1 MTPTLPFLYED
12 NHVLVVH
19 KPAGMLSQGD
29 LSGDLDVLTAA
40 KQIIKERDQK
50 PGNVFLGLVHR
61 LDRPVG
67 GVMVTAKTSKGA
79 ARLSA
84 QFRERSTTKI
94 YWAVVQGRPE
104 LPEAEL
110 CHRLEKDSSTRITKV
125 VDGTR
130 GKEARLRYRV
140 LQSEPDRSLL
150 EVQLITGLA
159 HQIRAQLSAAGH
171 PIAGDRKYGATLP
184 YASGI
189 IALYAK
195 SICFSHPVTKE
206 PVTVEAP
213 LPPNWPFSR

>member
-1 MTPTLPFLYED
+1 MTLSLPFLYED

-40 KQIIKERDQK
+40 KQILKDRDNK

-79 ARLSA
+79 ARLSL

-94 YWAVVQGRPE
+94 YWAVVQGAPIR
-104 LPEAEL
+104 PEAEL
-110 CHRLEKDSSTRITKV
+110 CHRLEKDAATRITKV
-125 VDGTR
+125 VTGNR

-140 LQSEPDRSLL
+140 LQSVKDRSLL
-150 EVQLITGLA
+150 EVQLITGLS
-159 HQIRAQLSAAGH
+159 HQIRAQLSAEGH
-171 PIAGDRKYGATLP
+171 PIAGDKKYGASLP
-184 YASGI
+184 YAPGV
-189 IALYAK
+189 IALHAK
-195 SICFSHPVTKE
+195 SICFMHPVTKE
-206 PVTVEAP
+206 SVTVEAA
-213 LPPNWPFSR
+213 LPDNWPFPK